1 MAELKDKI
9 VIHFEPKGDKDLVNA
24 IKSLNRATQSL
35 LKAQKGLTTAGKK
48 VEAQHIKTARGAGIL
63 DVNSKRLAKNNKFL
77 ANSFATIRS
86 KLLLFNFAM
95 ALGIRQLARFT
106 EEASKLDSM
115 NRAFNTLAG
124 GSVKASIA
132 MTKLQKATNNTMT
145 QFDLFQQAN
154 NAMILGVSTNS
165 DEMAEM
171 FDMAQRLGDALGKG
185 TKESVESLITG
196 IGRQS
201 RLMLDNIGIIVKSE
215 EAYEAYAE
223 KLGIATDELSDA
235 DKKQAFLNATIDAA
249 REKIANLPPEIL
261 SAEMQFRQLGTSL
274 SELSVRI
281 GQELIPMVLG
291 STEALTE
298 FIDAIDQDDMIRVVS
313 AVEALAA
320 SFVLLRGGAMLL
332 NTTLALVGTGATAL
346 GATLMASGIGILVG
360 GIVISIQQM
369 AEAYNT
375 QRVALIELTKKTTD
389 YKNSLEELRRLT
401 DPLGALEAEARAAI
415 RRKEIELELAETLK
429 AIRIAYYANID
440 FLTTEHRNKTEAE
453 NKVQH
458 EKQLAEQKLAHAKS
472 VAAEFNYYMLLDAL
486 RTEDIEKQKE
496 AHKKALSGQDKISAG
511 RQEFIDITGDL
522 GKAAQNTSSLLAAAA
537 GDDKRRQVQAMQ
549 LARLAAIANT
559 ASSASKV
566 LTNPLQLVAVL
577 AAGAAQVVSI
587 NNAISQAE
595 GVQAYAKGGDFVTNK
610 PEMIMVGESGRE
622 HVRIT
627 PIDRPESRALK
638 DGGNITL
645 NISAPLIDETILDT
659 IIPAI
664 QKAQRMNLA

>member
-1 MAELKDKI
+1 MAKLTDKI
-9 VIHFEPKGDKDLVNA
+9 VIHFEPKGDKGLVNA
-24 IKSLNRATQSL
+24 IKSLDRATKSL
-35 LKAQKGLTTAGKK
+35 LKAQTKLATEGKK
-48 VEAQHIKTARGAGIL
+48 VEAQHIKTARGVGVL
-63 DVNSKRLAKNNKFL
+63 DTKSRRLAQNNKFL

-86 KLLLFNFAM
+86 KLLLLNFAM
-95 ALGIRQLARFT
+95 ALGARQLARFT
-106 EEASKLDSM
+106 QEASKLDSM
-115 NRAFNTLAG
+115 SRAFNTLAG
-124 GSVKASIA
+124 GSNKASIA
-132 MTKLQKATNNTMT
+132 MTKLQKATNKTMT

-235 DKKQAFLNATIDAA
+235 DKKQAFLNATMDAA

-261 SAEMQFRQLGTSL
+261 SAEMRFRQLGTSL

-375 QRVALIELTKKTTD
+375 QRVALIELIKKTTD
-389 YKNSLEELRRLT
+389 YRNELEELRGLT
-401 DPLGALEAEARAAI
+401 DPLGALEAEVRSAI
-415 RRKEIELELAETLK
+415 RVKEIQLELAKELQ
-429 AIRIAYYANID
+429 AIKIAYFANID
-440 FLTTEHRNKTEAE
+440 FLTNEHRNKTEVE
-453 NKVQH
+453 NQVQH
-458 EKQLAEQKLAHAKS
+458 EKQLAAQKLAHANS
-472 VAAEFNYYMLLDAL
+472 VAAEFNYLMLLDAL
-486 RTEDIEKQKE
+486 RTEDIGKQKE
-496 AHKKALSGQDKISAG
+496 AHKKALSEQKQLTEGQ
-511 RQEFIDITGDL
+511 
-522 GKAAQNTSSLLAAAA
+522 KAYIEVTSSFGIVAQSVSDVISAAA
-537 GDDKRRQVQAMQ
+537 GEDKNRQIMAMKIAQ
-549 LARLAAIANT
+549 FAAIANT
-559 ASSASKV
+559 AAAATKV
-566 LTNPLQLVAVL
+566 LANPIKLVAVL
-577 AAGAAQVVSI
+577 AAGAAQVMSI
-587 NNAISQAE
+587 NSAISQAK

-638 DGGNITL
+638 DGM
-645 NISAPLIDETILDT
+645 TINFNNAIMSEDFT
-659 IIPAI
+659 RDQIIPQI
-664 QKAQRMNLA
+664 QQAVRMNLA